1 MMPPCLLRAG
11 VIEAEPSCARVTQ
24 GERHVDRPT
33 AQHGTLELVQR
44 AHDPKIA
51 TERDKMF
58 KIAALGLGI
67 LAVGFDLARAQDIA
81 GIEDC
86 TKAVGL
92 DKRTGCL
99 QSNVNFLQQLVT
111 KNAAEARQRLNA
123 ANNEIVALKSV
134 VTSLQAS
141 VEELRAAQKAAADKK
156 PESK

>member
-1 MMPPCLLRAG
+1 ML
-11 VIEAEPSCARVTQ
+11 
-24 GERHVDRPT
+24 
-33 AQHGTLELVQR
+33 
-44 AHDPKIA
+44 
-51 TERDKMF
+51 
-58 KIAALGLGI
+58 KIAALCWGI
-67 LAVGFDLARAQDIA
+67 IIIGADLAQAQDIA

-86 TKAVGL
+86 TKATGL

-141 VEELRAAQKAAADKK
+141 VEELRAAQKASADKK
-156 PESK
+156 PEGK

>member
-1 MMPPCLLRAG
+1 
-11 VIEAEPSCARVTQ
+11 
-24 GERHVDRPT
+24 
-33 AQHGTLELVQR
+33 
-44 AHDPKIA
+44 
-51 TERDKMF
+51 MF

-86 TKAVGL
+86 TKAAGL

-156 PESK
+156 PESKKPESK